1 MKTLSTF
8 EQVALYS
15 ATMRCASVIHA
26 AAPGDLEAL
35 SAAAFVAASVA
46 PTFAETAEYARQ
58 HGLPAPDEELHAAA
72 MAKFTELAA
81 LVVLTPETRH

>member
-1 MKTLSTF
+1 MKSFTTH
-8 EQVALYS
+8 QQMALYS

-26 AAPGDLEAL
+26 TAPGDLEAL

-46 PTFAETAEYARQ
+46 PTFAETADYARQ

-72 MAKFTELAA
+72 MAKFTELAS
-81 LVVLTPETRH
+81 LVVLAPETQH